1 MWVQNFELLLKVL
14 ACACAHVPRQQED
27 TIRSEDP
34 SLWYDIVFLG
44 AEMVMPGAEEASAAA
59 MADIVE

>member
-1 MWVQNFELLLKVL
+1 
-14 ACACAHVPRQQED
+14 
-27 TIRSEDP
+27 
-34 SLWYDIVFLG
+34 LWYDIVFLG